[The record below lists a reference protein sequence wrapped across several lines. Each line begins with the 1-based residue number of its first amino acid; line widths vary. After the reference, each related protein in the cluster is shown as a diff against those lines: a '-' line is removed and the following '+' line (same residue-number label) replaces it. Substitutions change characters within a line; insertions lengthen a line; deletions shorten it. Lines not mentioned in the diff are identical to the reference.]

1 MHIYK
6 RKNGYYYLRFL
17 IPSGSWKN
25 ISTGSKNKRAAIEFL
40 TKYQPKKPSL
50 MVLNKAVSFSVF
62 SQKYVEYSKIHHS
75 PSNTIRIQYV
85 IQNFNRYRANI
96 LLNEISRM
104 NIEEYIQYRLDK
116 IKSSTLNIEL
126 RVLKSMF
133 NTAVNWNLIPS
144 NPLKNIKQLRINQNI
159 PKMFTHKEI
168 ESILDGLSPTWLK
181 NIVTLAVNT
190 GMRRN
195 ELINLKWA
203 DINISKQYLII
214 RNTQSFTTKSKAERV
229 IPLNL
234 NSIEMLRK
242 IPLSGE
248 FVFTNCNSQ
257 KIYSNYLSQ
266 CFRDRLI
273 DLNIRNNR
281 SFHTLRHTFA
291 SWLVQKGVSIY
302 EVSKLLGHT
311 DIKTT
316 QMYAHLRSDD
326 LRNAVERLDY

>member
-17 IPSGSWKN
+17 TPVGNWKN
-25 ISTGSKNKRAAIEFL
+25 ISTGCKNKRAAIEFL
-40 TKYQPKKPSL
+40 IKYQPNKPTL
-50 MVLNKAVSFSVF
+50 MVLNRAVSFSVF
-62 SQKYVEYSKIHHS
+62 SQKYIEYSKIHHS

-85 IQNFNRYRANI
+85 INNFLNYRANI
-96 LLNEISRM
+96 LLDEITRI
-104 NIEEYIQYRLDK
+104 NIEEYIHYRIDK
-116 IKSSTLNIEL
+116 IRPTTLNIEL

-133 NTAVNWNLIPS
+133 NTAINWNLISS
-144 NPLKNIKQLRINQNI
+144 NPLKNVKQLRINQDI
-159 PKMFTHKEI
+159 PKMFTQE
-168 ESILDGLSPTWLK
+168 EFGLILEDLSPAWLK
-181 NIVTLAVNT
+181 NIIILAVNT

-214 RNTQSFTTKSKAERV
+214 RNTESFTTKSKAERV

-234 NSIEMLRK
+234 NSLEVLRNISPK
-242 IPLSGE
+242 DE

-257 KIYSNYLSQ
+257 KIYPNYLSQ

-273 DLNIRNNR
+273 KINIRNNR
-281 SFHTLRHTFA
+281 SFHSLRHTFA
-291 SWLVQKGVSIY
+291 SWLVQKGVPMY
-302 EVSKLLGHT
+302 EVSKLLGHS

-316 QMYAHLRSDD
+316 EIYAHLTSDN
-326 LRNAVERLDY
+326 LRNAVELLN